1 MNLTEAS
8 LNYLK
13 LSTDSI
19 PVVFLS
25 PVKIL
30 NLQLTFIH
38 ITVQNRNRR
47 EKRCFKKSEDERPHT
62 NCRERTEHDTPVPGK
77 LCLQWDR

>member
-1 MNLTEAS
+1 MNLRETS
-8 LNYLK
+8 INYLK

-30 NLQLTFIH
+30 NLQLTFTH

-47 EKRCFKKSEDERPHT
+47 EKRCFKEI
-62 NCRERTEHDTPVPGK
+62 
-77 LCLQWDR
+77 